1 MFRTALLVGLGFAT
15 HAVAQERPYLIDL
28 NSKTMTALGSL
39 GDMNTYPTALND
51 AQQVVGYFG
60 KRGGDYHPFIT
71 DSDGVGVRE
80 IRGPVPFHWWSG
92 APGINNAGQ
101 VVGTHS
107 PGVAYSQVPTVWA

>member
-1 MFRTALLVGLGFAT
+1 
-15 HAVAQERPYLIDL
+15 
-28 NSKTMTALGSL
+28 
-39 GDMNTYPTALND
+39 MNTYPTALND

-107 PGVAYSQVPTVWA
+107 PGVAYITGPNGVGMRDLGGLGGELELRFWH